1 MADYIWDLRNPDGG
15 AMGLD
20 FARGRSAPFDVML
33 AHALPERVNVEV
45 RTDTGDLVARG
56 RRLKAEGSTPMSR
69 LTLHEGVLSRENI
82 WPGEEDIGR
91 PVILPGGEIGILQSW
106 WNAEDHS
113 EWRWVI
119 ELHNSRRP
127 RRERATEQP

>member
-1 MADYIWDLRNPDGG
+1 MTDYIWNLRNPDGG

-20 FARGRSAPFDVML
+20 FARGRSAPHDVML
-33 AHALPERVNVEV
+33 AHALPERVDVEV
-45 RTDTGDLVARG
+45 RNDSGDLVARG
-56 RRLKAEGSTPMSR
+56 RGLRDEVSTPMSR
-69 LTLHEGVLSRENI
+69 LTLRDGQISRVNL
-82 WPGEEDIGR
+82 WPEEEDIGR

-119 ELHNSRRP
+119 ELHNHR
-127 RRERATEQP
+127 

>member
-20 FARGRSAPFDVML
+20 FARGRSAPTDIVL
-33 AHALPERVNVEV
+33 AHALPERVDVEV
-45 RTDTGDLVARG
+45 RDDSGELVARG
-56 RRLKAEGSTPMSR
+56 RGLRDEVSTPMSR
-69 LTLHEGVLSRENI
+69 LTLRDGQVSRVNL
-82 WPGEEDIGR
+82 WPGEEDLGR

-119 ELHNSRRP
+119 ELHNWR
-127 RRERATEQP
+127 